1 MKNRLGHR
9 IAFAV
14 EDAKIALS
22 DADALEIALDFL
34 EAGLTA
40 AATRAGFDAA
50 IRDKTER
57 LTTLAAACIAD
68 AGLTRD
74 RIATIFFTGGSS
86 RVPAVRDAI
95 AAAAPSARVAAGS
108 DFLSVALG
116 LTQEAQRRYK

>member
-1 MKNRLGHR
+1 MEVLLLAEPEARVEPE
-9 IAFAV
+9 AV
-14 EDAKIALS
+14 EALYEGLAARGEAPRF
-22 DADALEIALDFL
+22 DLDSFHNYL
-34 EAGLTA
+34 LRQA
-40 AATRAGFDAA
+40 AA

-57 LTTLAAACIAD
+57 LTVLAAACIAD

-116 LTQEAQRRYK
+116 LTQEAARRYK